1 MHRPA
6 GRTVAALAASA
17 VLALALPLTLT
28 TTSTAAESDGESGVL
43 RVGVPN
49 DLTTANPFSL
59 RSGSDWNVATI
70 QYDMML
76 QFGNE
81 DLSPQP
87 GLADACEP
95 NDDLTEWTCTF
106 QEGVTWSDGE
116 PFTARDVAFTYEMI
130 IDQRIA
136 TYDNYF
142 TDGTTFETPD
152 DTTLIWKSKTPTN
165 QPLTPPWIY
174 IVPEHIWGEYAKL
187 DKAELRAFKNVPSV
201 TTGPFMLTEVNLGRN
216 WTLEKNPNY
225 WGDEPNFDEIRFQ
238 LYTNQDAMA
247 QALKNGEIDVATYF
261 DSSLLPSLESD
272 ANITVQKNVSD
283 WWLNLAFNFGGQS
296 PDADPHPAL
305 QDKNL
310 RMAIAMAIDKEGIVA
325 KAFDGAAVPG
335 TSLIRQVPAQWH
347 YDVPEDELIPFDP
360 DAANALLDEAGYEMG
375 PDGVR
380 VDPQSGKPLTMRM
393 PISQETAGAKNA
405 GELIVGYL
413 DQIGIQV
420 EIFPVNEGKMYSY
433 WNTGDWDMYIWYWT
447 GEPDPNYQLTTL
459 MSDQCGELSDGC
471 WVNDEYDALV
481 REQETIVDP
490 EARQAVVHE
499 ALALS
504 YAEVPSIAL
513 AYPNNIEA
521 YRNDLV
527 TDFTPVPGDDGYLIP
542 NYNNVGMVTVQPA
555 DGSSGGGA
563 DSSSGLPAWA
573 WGAIIAGV
581 GVVAFLVFRRGS
593 RSDEEEG

>member
-1 MHRPA
+1 MHRTA
-6 GRTVAALAASA
+6 GRIAAALAASA
-17 VLALALPLTLT
+17 VLTVSLPLA
-28 TTSTAAESDGESGVL
+28 TSQAADGGEAGVL

-87 GLADACEP
+87 GLAEACEP

-106 QEGVTWSDGE
+106 RDGITWSDGE
-116 PFTARDVAFTYEMI
+116 PFTSSDVAFTYRLV
-130 IDQRIA
+130 IDQPIS
-136 TYDNYF
+136 TYAQYF
-142 TDGTTFETPD
+142 VEGTTFETPD
-152 DTTLIWKSKTPTN
+152 DTTLIWKSPTPTS

-174 IVPEHIWGEYAKL
+174 IVPEHIWDKYADL
-187 DKAELRAFKNVPSV
+187 DKAELRAVENIPSV
-201 TTGPFMLTEVNLGRN
+201 TTGPFTLTEVNRGEN
-216 WTLEKNPNY
+216 WTLTKNPNY
-225 WGDEPNFDEIRFQ
+225 WGDEPSYDEIRFQ

-272 ANITVQKNVSD
+272 ENITVQRNVSD
-283 WWLNLAFNFGGQS
+283 WWLNLAFNFGGQG
-296 PDADPHPAL
+296 PDADPLPAL
-305 QDKNL
+305 QDKNVRL
-310 RMAIAMAIDKEGIVA
+310 AIAMAIDKQGIVE

-360 DAANALLDEAGYEMG
+360 DAANALLDENGYEPG
-375 PDGVR
+375 ADGVR
-380 VDPQSGKPLTMRM
+380 VDPNTGDRLALRM
-393 PISQETAGAKNA
+393 PISQETAGALA
-405 GELIVGYL
+405 SGQLIVGYL
-413 DQIGIQV
+413 DQIGIEV
-420 EIFPVNEGKMYSY
+420 KLYPVNEGKMYSY
-433 WNTGDWDMYIWYWT
+433 WNTGDWDAYIWYWT
-447 GEPDPNYQLTTL
+447 GEPDPNYQLSTL
-459 MSDQCGELSDGC
+459 MTDQCKELSDGC
-471 WVNDEYDALV
+471 WSNPEYDALV
-481 REQETIVDP
+481 KEQETIVDP
-490 EARQAVVHE
+490 DARQEVVHQ

-527 TDFTPVPGDDGYLIP
+527 TDFTPVPGDNGYLIP
-542 NYNNVGMVTVQPA
+542 NYNNVGMVTVRPA
-555 DGSSGGGA
+555 DAGSGGGA

-581 GVVAFLVFRRGS
+581 GVGAFLIFRRGS

>member
-1 MHRPA
+1 MTRAAAAVGASALVTLVALSGASAPA
-6 GRTVAALAASA
+6 G
-17 VLALALPLTLT
+17 
-28 TTSTAAESDGESGVL
+28 AAEDGDTTVL

-49 DLTTANPFSL
+49 DLTTGNPFSL

-87 GLADACEP
+87 GIAEECVP

-106 QEGVTWSDGE
+106 RDDVVWSDGE
-116 PFTARDVAFTYEMI
+116 PFTARDVAFTYEMV
-130 IDQRIA
+130 IDQNISVYA
-136 TYDNYF
+136 QYF
-142 TDGTTFETPD
+142 TEGTTFETPD
-152 DTTLIWKSKTPTN
+152 DTTLIWKSKTPTS

-174 IVPEHIWGEYAKL
+174 IVPEHIWAEYAEL
-187 DKAELRAFKNVPSV
+187 DKAELRAVENVPAV
-201 TTGPFMLTEVNLGRN
+201 TTGPFALSEVNRGQN
-216 WTLEKNPNY
+216 WTLTANPNY
-225 WGDEPNFDEIRFQ
+225 WGDEPHFDEIRFQ

-261 DSSLLPSLESD
+261 ESSLLPSLESTES
-272 ANITVQKNVSD
+272 ITVQKNVSD
-283 WWLNLAFNFGGQS
+283 WWLNLAFNFGGQG
-296 PDADPHPAL
+296 PDADPLPAM

-310 RMAIAMAIDKEGIVA
+310 RMAIAMAIDKQGIVE
-325 KAFDGAAVPG
+325 KAYDGAAEPG
-335 TSLIRQVPAQWH
+335 TSLIRQIPEQWH

-360 DAANALLDEAGYEMG
+360 DAANALLDENGYERG

-380 VDPQSGKPLTMRM
+380 VDPATGDRLALRM
-393 PISQETAGAKNA
+393 PISQETAGALPA
-405 GELIVGYL
+405 GQLIVGYL
-413 DQIGIQV
+413 EQIGIEV

-433 WNTGDWDMYIWYWT
+433 WNQGDWDMYIWYWT

-471 WVNDEYDALV
+471 WSNPEYDDLV

-490 EARQAVVHE
+490 DARQEVVHE

-527 TDFTPVPGDDGYLIP
+527 TGFTPVPGDNGYLIP
-542 NYNNVGMVTVQPA
+542 NYNNVGMVTVQPVDQDA
-555 DGSSGGGA
+555 GGGA
-563 DSSSGLPAWA
+563 SSSSGLPAWA

-581 GVVAFLVFRRGS
+581 AVGAFLIFRRGG
-593 RSDEEEG
+593 RADEEEG

>member
-1 MHRPA
+1 MHRTA
-6 GRTVAALAASA
+6 GRIAAALAASA
-17 VLALALPLTLT
+17 VLTVSLPL
-28 TTSTAAESDGESGVL
+28 AASQAADEGGTQVL

-87 GLADACEP
+87 GLAEACEP

-106 QEGVTWSDGE
+106 RDGITWSDGE
-116 PFTARDVAFTYEMI
+116 PFTSSDVAFTYRLV
-130 IDQRIA
+130 IDQPIS
-136 TYDNYF
+136 TYAQYF
-142 TDGTTFETPD
+142 VEGTTFETPD
-152 DTTLIWKSKTPTN
+152 DTTLIWKSPTPTS

-174 IVPEHIWGEYAKL
+174 IVPEHIWDKYADL
-187 DKAELRAFKNVPSV
+187 DKAELRAVENIPSV
-201 TTGPFMLTEVNLGRN
+201 TTGPFTLTEVNRGEN
-216 WTLEKNPNY
+216 WTLTKNPTY
-225 WGDEPNFDEIRFQ
+225 WGDEPNYDEIRFQ

-247 QALKNGEIDVATYF
+247 QALRNGEIDVATYF

-272 ANITVQKNVSD
+272 ENITVQRNVSD
-283 WWLNLAFNFGGQS
+283 WWLNLAFNFGGQG
-296 PDADPHPAL
+296 PDADPLPAL
-305 QDKNL
+305 QDKNVRL
-310 RMAIAMAIDKEGIVA
+310 AIAMAIDKQGIVD

-360 DAANALLDEAGYEMG
+360 DAANALLDENGYAPG
-375 PDGVR
+375 ADGVR
-380 VDPQSGKPLTMRM
+380 VDPNTGDRLALRM
-393 PISQETAGAKNA
+393 PISQETAGALA
-405 GELIVGYL
+405 SGQLIVGYL
-413 DQIGIQV
+413 DQIGIEV
-420 EIFPVNEGKMYSY
+420 KLYPVNEGKMYSY
-433 WNTGDWDMYIWYWT
+433 WNTGDWDAYIWYWT
-447 GEPDPNYQLTTL
+447 GEPDPNYQLSTL
-459 MSDQCGELSDGC
+459 LTDQCKELSDGC
-471 WVNDEYDALV
+471 WSNPEYDALV
-481 REQETIVDP
+481 KEQETIVDP
-490 EARQAVVHE
+490 DARQEVVYQ

-527 TDFTPVPGDDGYLIP
+527 TDFTPVPGDNGYLIP
-542 NYNNVGMVTVQPA
+542 NYNNVGMVTVRPA
-555 DGSSGGGA
+555 DAGSGGGA

-581 GVVAFLVFRRGS
+581 GVGAFLIFRRGS

>member
-1 MHRPA
+1 MGRIVQRSVAIAAAVLIA
-6 GRTVAALAASA
+6 GVGVAAAT
-17 VLALALPLTLT
+17 LPTAG
-28 TTSTAAESDGESGVL
+28 AAEEEGVSVL

-87 GLADACEP
+87 GLAEECQP

-106 QEGVTWSDGE
+106 RDDVTWSDGE
-116 PFTARDVAFTYEMI
+116 PFTARDVAFTYELV
-130 IDQRIA
+130 IDAPIS

-152 DTTLIWKSKTPTN
+152 DTTLIWKSKTPTS
-165 QPLTPPWIY
+165 QPLTPPWVY
-174 IVPEHIWGEYAKL
+174 IVPEHVWGQYADL
-187 DKAELRAFKNVPSV
+187 DKAELRAVENVPSV
-201 TTGPFMLTEVNLGRN
+201 TTGPFHLTEVNRGQN

-225 WGDEPNFDEIRFQ
+225 WGAEPNFDEIRFQ

-247 QALKNGEIDVATYF
+247 QALKNGEIDVGTYF
-261 DSSLLPSLESD
+261 ESSLLPSLDSTS
-272 ANITVQKNVSD
+272 NITVQRNVSD
-283 WWLNLAFNFGGQS
+283 WWLNLAFNFGGQG
-296 PDADPHPAL
+296 PDADPLPAL
-305 QDKNL
+305 EDKNV
-310 RMAIAMAIDKEGIVA
+310 RMAVAMAIDKEGIVE

-347 YDVPEDELIPFDP
+347 YDVPDDELIPFDP
-360 DAANALLDEAGYEMG
+360 DAANTLLDESGYEPG
-375 PDGVR
+375 DDGVR
-380 VDPQSGKPLTMRM
+380 IDPATGDRLSIRM
-393 PISQETAGAKNA
+393 PISQETAGALPA
-405 GELIVGYL
+405 GQLIVGYL
-413 DQIGIQV
+413 DQIGIEV

-433 WNTGDWDMYIWYWT
+433 WNQGDWDMFIWYWT

-459 MSDQCGELSDGC
+459 MSDQCQELSDGC
-471 WVNDEYDALV
+471 WANDGYDALV

-490 EARQAVVHE
+490 EARQEVVHE

-527 TDFTPVPGDDGYLIP
+527 ADFTPVPGTDGYLIP
-542 NYNNVGMVTVQPA
+542 GYNNIGMVTVRQA
-555 DGSSGGGA
+555 DGDAGA
-563 DSSSGLPAWA
+563 GSESSSGLPGWA

-581 GVVAFLVFRRGS
+581 AIGAFLFYRRTG
-593 RSDEEEG
+593 RADEEEG

>member
-1 MHRPA
+1 MHRTA
-6 GRTVAALAASA
+6 GRIAAALAASA
-17 VLALALPLTLT
+17 VLTVSLPLA
-28 TTSTAAESDGESGVL
+28 TSQAADGGEAGVL

-87 GLADACEP
+87 GLAEACEP

-106 QEGVTWSDGE
+106 RDGITWSDGE
-116 PFTARDVAFTYEMI
+116 PFTSSDVAFTYRLV
-130 IDQRIA
+130 IDQPIS
-136 TYDNYF
+136 TYAQYF
-142 TDGTTFETPD
+142 VEGTTFETPD
-152 DTTLIWKSKTPTN
+152 DTTLIWKSPTPTS

-174 IVPEHIWGEYAKL
+174 IVPEHIWDKYADL
-187 DKAELRAFKNVPSV
+187 DKAELRAVENIPSV
-201 TTGPFMLTEVNLGRN
+201 TTGPFTLTEVNRGEN
-216 WTLEKNPNY
+216 WTLTKNPNY
-225 WGDEPNFDEIRFQ
+225 WGDEPNYDEIRFQ

-272 ANITVQKNVSD
+272 ENITVQRNVSD
-283 WWLNLAFNFGGQS
+283 WWLNLAFNFGGQG
-296 PDADPHPAL
+296 PDADPLPAL
-305 QDKNL
+305 QDKNVRL
-310 RMAIAMAIDKEGIVA
+310 AIAMAIDKQGIVE

-360 DAANALLDEAGYEMG
+360 DAANALLDENGYEPG
-375 PDGVR
+375 ADGVR
-380 VDPQSGKPLTMRM
+380 VDPNTGDRLALRM
-393 PISQETAGAKNA
+393 PISQETAGALA
-405 GELIVGYL
+405 SGQLIVGYL
-413 DQIGIQV
+413 DQIGIEV
-420 EIFPVNEGKMYSY
+420 KLYPVNEGKMYSY
-433 WNTGDWDMYIWYWT
+433 WNTGDWDAYIWYWT
-447 GEPDPNYQLTTL
+447 GEPDPNYQLSTL
-459 MSDQCGELSDGC
+459 MTDQCKELSDGC
-471 WVNDEYDALV
+471 WSNPEYDALV
-481 REQETIVDP
+481 KEQETIVDP
-490 EARQAVVHE
+490 DARQEVVHQ

-527 TDFTPVPGDDGYLIP
+527 TDFTPVPGDNGYLIP
-542 NYNNVGMVTVQPA
+542 NYNNVGMVTVRPA
-555 DGSSGGGA
+555 DAGSGGGA

-581 GVVAFLVFRRGS
+581 GVGAFLIFRRGS